1 MAIKE
6 LKIEG
11 MSCEHCKK
19 AVIDALKEIDG
30 VEQVDVDLQAGKA
43 TVSFDPE
50 RATEQQ
56 MKEAIAEA
64 GYEVVEA

>member
-19 AVIDALKEIDG
+19 AVTDALKEIDG

>member
-1 MAIKE
+1 MAVKE

-19 AVIDALKEIDG
+19 AVTDALKALDG
-30 VEQVDVDLQAGKA
+30 VEHVDVDLQAGKA
-43 TVSFDPE
+43 TVTFDPE
-50 RATEQQ
+50 RASEQE
-56 MKEAIAEA
+56 MREAIAEA